1 MATIQFTHPQVR
13 NGAIL
18 AVDTGPDMI
27 RWSYSLN
34 TANWPTYGGEVV
46 QILSVAIE
54 DVEIVGTC
62 RNYKQMENIYSYFL
76 EFVQIASQGRG
87 NDPKAGQT
95 AYNQQPM
102 LLHYNERDWTMKI
115 VPRSLPGFRKGRDV
129 VAPEWRLSAYVVDDS
144 EDIQELQDLVRNG
157 VSLFGEDFELTG
169 QVGYIAEN
177 PFSDP
182 FAGQDEKDTKDGK
195 KKQPNMEFDPTRT
208 AAAWK
213 EVGDFYNKIIP
224 SWLEGDFDSVTKQF
238 GSSPAFLHWGDPETS
253 GSGDQRTRAVGGAAD
268 AIDEIGKGL

>member
-1 MATIQFTHPQVR
+1 MATIHFTHPQVR
-13 NGAIL
+13 GGAPL
-18 AVDTGPDMI
+18 AVDTGADMI
-27 RWSYSLN
+27 RWSYTLN

-54 DVEIVGTC
+54 DVEIVGTAK
-62 RNYKQMENIYSYFL
+62 NYAQMENIYSYFL

-87 NDPKAGQT
+87 KDPKAGQT

-102 LLHYNERDWTMKI
+102 LLQYFERDWTMKI

-144 EDIQELQDLVRNG
+144 EDIQELQDLVRAG
-157 VSLFGEDFELTG
+157 VSIFGEDFELTG
-169 QVGYIAEN
+169 QVGYIAQN

-182 FAGQDEKDTKDGK
+182 FAGQDPKDGK
-195 KKQPNMEFDPTRT
+195 KQANMEFDPVRT

-253 GSGDQRTRAVGGAAD
+253 GGGGGKADQLARAVGGAAD
-268 AIDEIGKGL
+268 VNDGG